1 MSKLLI
7 DDQPLQV
14 LPALAEAI
22 GLNEALIL
30 QQIHWLLERSRNK
43 VEGKNWVYNTY
54 EQWKSNHFRFFSLST
69 IRRAIDNLEKLG
81 LLISTTK
88 FNKMK
93 VDKTKW
99 YSIDYQA
106 LEALEITSAKNNR
119 PSAQNEQSN
128 CSNWTDV
135 SAQIEQTNNQ
145 ENIQE
150 TPTRDNTPLPPQ
162 GESANAEQQT
172 ADSGGKIE
180 SNKPKSLPVDYQGV
194 MEEFN
199 LAVADTRISQIRVMS
214 DQRKRAVHSL
224 AKLIKRE
231 FDCYTREAFGDYF
244 RDFVEQANAR
254 LDKFYFGG
262 LDGSRWVADFDYIV
276 RAKTFAKTVENSL

>member
-43 VEGKNWVYNTY
+43 VEDKSWVYNTY

-119 PSAQNEQSN
+119 PSAQNEQSD

-150 TPTRDNTPLPPQ
+150 TPTRDNTPLPP
-162 GESANAEQQT
+162 GESANTEQQT
-172 ADSGGKIE
+172 AGSGEKIK
-180 SNKPKSLPVDYQGV
+180 SNNPKNLPVDYQGV

-214 DQRKRAVHSL
+214 EQRKRAVHSL

-262 LDGSRWVADFDYIV
+262 LDGSRWVADFDYIL